1 MMITL
6 LPNSEGDI
14 MNLLFTFSL
23 RFAIVIFLYLP
34 YILLSI
40 VYQYK
45 LKSKKLIVQL

>member
-23 RFAIVIFLYLP
+23 RFAIVIFFILAIYTLKHRLP
-34 YILLSI
+34 
-40 VYQYK
+40 V
-45 LKSKKLIVQL
+45 